1 MRPTRKSLEVQQV
14 DRGGNIDHTVP
25 GEKHFQPNSCQKRA
39 RSTQIVSKLLE
50 RPKGWTEEQCE
61 REKKSEKTNRCHL
74 EPVSLKTV
82 TDLDSSELAENVNE
96 I

>member
-1 MRPTRKSLEVQQV
+1 MTRGRKPEL
-14 DRGGNIDHTVP
+14 GNIDHILGKATIHS

-74 EPVSLKTV
+74 EPVSLKAV
-82 TDLDSSELAENVNE
+82 TDLDSTGLAENVNK